1 MTPPQLHRRVMTHSL
16 TQQICLSLQ
25 VRFVVFCP
33 WKRSVHQ
40 CQGISHPLDQTPL
53 IQPFLQ
59 SENKTKIGRI
69 VFLSSSWI
77 FHEAFN
83 LIIKLGLVPSM
94 SLFLSKL
101 ISLFFF
107 LGRNNSW
114 FIKKLLLDFGIK
126 AVYLVAE
133 TLLFPDPHIN
143 SLYCLPLISYNFS
156 PENLVLNQISFNWCF
171 HQCIAR

>member
-1 MTPPQLHRRVMTHSL
+1 MTPPQLHRRAMTHSL
-16 TQQICLSLQ
+16 TRQICLSLQ

-59 SENKTKIGRI
+59 SENNTKIGRV

-94 SLFLSKL
+94 YRFLSKP
-101 ISLFFF
+101 ISFF
-107 LGRNNSW
+107 LGGGGGRNNSW
-114 FIKKLLLDFGIK
+114 FIKKLLLDFGMK

-133 TLLFPDPHIN
+133 TLSLPRSTYQFSTLFTNHF
-143 SLYCLPLISYNFS
+143 L
-156 PENLVLNQISFNWCF
+156 
-171 HQCIAR
+171 

>member
-53 IQPFLQ
+53 IQTFLQ
-59 SENKTKIGRI
+59 SENKTKIGRV

-94 SLFLSKL
+94 SRFLSKL
-101 ISLFFF
+101 NFFF
-107 LGRNNSW
+107 FRVGGGGRNNSW

-126 AVYLVAE
+126 AVYLVAQ
-133 TLLFPDPHIN
+133 FN
-143 SLYCLPLISYNFS
+143 SIYCLPIISYNFS

>member
-53 IQPFLQ
+53 IQTFLQ
-59 SENKTKIGRI
+59 SENKTKIGRV

-94 SLFLSKL
+94 SRFLSKL
-101 ISLFFF
+101 NFFF
-107 LGRNNSW
+107 FRVGGGRNNSW

-133 TLLFPDPHIN
+133 TLSLPRSTYQFSILFTNHF
-143 SLYCLPLISYNFS
+143 L
-156 PENLVLNQISFNWCF
+156 
-171 HQCIAR
+171 

>member
-53 IQPFLQ
+53 IQTFLQ
-59 SENKTKIGRI
+59 SENKTKIGRV

-94 SLFLSKL
+94 SRFLSKL
-101 ISLFFF
+101 NFFF
-107 LGRNNSW
+107 FRVGGGGRNNSW

-133 TLLFPDPHIN
+133 TLSLPRSTYQFSILFTNHF
-143 SLYCLPLISYNFS
+143 L
-156 PENLVLNQISFNWCF
+156 
-171 HQCIAR
+171 